1 MREKGHWGG
10 GSEGKEGTGYTG
22 SLWALGTN
30 EEGFGLLLSEMG
42 ERSDNYSL
50 GKDFEGKREGAGSP
64 PGRP

>member
-22 SLWALGTN
+22 SLWALGAK

-42 ERSDNYSL
+42 
-50 GKDFEGKREGAGSP
+50 REE
-64 PGRP
+64 